1 LKLTVINQTKER
13 NNMKTYNIKFITN
26 SEQKEPFAELF
37 QAESAREARARARCE
52 VQIPAR
58 FILSCEVVNDSK

>member
-1 LKLTVINQTKER
+1 
-13 NNMKTYNIKFITN
+13 MKTYNITFITN
-26 SEQKEPFAELF
+26 SEQKEPFTELF

-58 FILSCEVVNDSK
+58 FILSCEVMNDSK